1 MNIENLSKSQLLLLT
16 ILVNFVVSIATG
28 IVTVSLL
35 DEASPTITQTVNRI
49 VERTVE
55 TVAPQSQVAASVIT
69 REKTVVVKEEDLVI
83 SAIAASSA
91 RTVTL
96 HVGTAAANPF
106 SIGVYLPNTRAA
118 ITVGNGNGPSEIAVK
133 FADGT
138 SAEASLEGAK
148 GGVELYGFSDTVT
161 LPEAP
166 VPALVPAKS
175 LKAGQSVFS
184 IAADG
189 GVVTGIVSL
198 AAGDTIRTTLPALP
212 KGAAIVNASGDVIG
226 LAKGEA
232 GGIISADVV
241 IGLLSATSTPSSSL
255 SL

>member
-1 MNIENLSKSQLLLLT
+1 MNIEDLSKSQLLLLT

-28 IVTVSLL
+28 IATVSLL
-35 DEASPTITQTVNRI
+35 DETSPTITQTVNRI

-55 TVAPQSQVAASVIT
+55 TVVPQNQAAASIIT
-69 REKTVVVKEEDLVI
+69 REKTIIVKEEDLVI
-83 SAIAASSA
+83 TAIAASSA

-96 HVGTAAANPF
+96 HVGTAEANPF
-106 SIGVYLPNTRAA
+106 ATGVYLPKTRAA
-118 ITVGNGNGPSEIAVK
+118 VTIGNGDGSSEIAVM

-138 SAEASLEGAK
+138 SSGASLEGAG
-148 GGVELYGFSDTVT
+148 GGVELYGFSDTAS
-161 LPEAP
+161 LPSAP

-189 GVVTGIVSL
+189 GVVTGIVSFVS
-198 AAGDTIRTTLPALP
+198 ADGIRTTLPALP

-226 LAKGEA
+226 LAEGEA
-232 GGIISADVV
+232 GGIISADAI
-241 IGLLSATSTPSSSL
+241 IGLLSATSTPSS
-255 SL
+255 